1 MHFGATLRLLRVD
14 AGVSLR
20 ALAQKIGVSSAYLS
34 RVENGHDQAPTPD
47 RLIAIA
53 RALDLPPTLL
63 IDLAQRVSP
72 FVARYL
78 EDVPSASC
86 LFLEIARR
94 KLTAPQLARVHA
106 FLDAEFPAWGAAG
119 KPATPR
125 LHQLLA
131 PERVILQL
139 SCSYLGDAID
149 LAAARLAGAAPG
161 LHAAT
166 LADEIRD
173 RERESPT
180 GVGHGVAVPHV
191 LDPKLEP
198 IAALVTL
205 ARPLHVPTPDGVPLQ
220 LLLVIVGGGQAPLEL
235 LARAMRLATPGTVD
249 ELCKATSPD
258 AVLARVRHV
267 ESEFG

>member
-47 RLIAIA
+47 RLMAIA

-78 EDVPSASC
+78 EDVPSASY

-94 KLTAPQLARVHA
+94 KLSAAQLARVHA
-106 FLDAEFPAWGAAG
+106 FLEAEFPARAAS
-119 KPATPR
+119 KPTIPR
-125 LHQLLA
+125 LHELLA
-131 PERVILQL
+131 PERVILKL

-149 LAAARLAGAAPG
+149 VAAVRLAGAAPG
-161 LHAAT
+161 LNAAVI
-166 LADEIRD
+166 AGEIRE
-173 RERESPT
+173 RERESAT
-180 GVGHGVAVPHV
+180 GIGHGVAVPHALV
-191 LDPKLEP
+191 PDIQPV
-198 IAALVTL
+198 AALVTL
-205 ARPLHVPTPDGVPLQ
+205 ARPLQVATPDDIPLQ
-220 LLLVIVGGGQAPLEL
+220 MLLVILGGGKGPLEL
-235 LARAMRLATPGTVD
+235 LARAARLATPGTVAD
-249 ELCKATSPD
+249 LLQATTPE
-258 AVLARVRHV
+258 AALGRVRHV

>member
-78 EDVPSASC
+78 EDVPSASY

-94 KLTAPQLARVHA
+94 KLNAAQLARVHA
-106 FLDAEFPAWGAAG
+106 FIDAEFPAWGVSAR
-119 KPATPR
+119 PAVPR
-125 LHQLLA
+125 LHELLA
-131 PERVILQL
+131 PERVILKL
-139 SCSYLGDAID
+139 SCDYLGDAID
-149 LAAARLAGAAPG
+149 LAAARLASAAPD
-161 LHAAT
+161 LHAAVI
-166 LADEIRD
+166 ADEIRE

-180 GVGHGVAVPHV
+180 GVGHGVAVPHA
-191 LDPKLEP
+191 LDPGREP

-205 ARPLHVPTPDGVPLQ
+205 ARPLHVPTPDDVPLQ

-235 LARAMRLATPGTVD
+235 LARAARLATPSTVA
-249 ELCKATSPD
+249 ELCGAACVD
-258 AVLARVRHV
+258 DVLARVRHV

>member
-20 ALAQKIGVSSAYLS
+20 ALAQTIGVSSAYLS

-47 RLIAIA
+47 RLLAIA

-78 EDVPSASC
+78 EDVPSASF
-86 LFLEIARR
+86 LFLEVARR
-94 KLTAPQLARVHA
+94 KLSAAQLARVYA
-106 FLDAEFPAWGAAG
+106 FIDAEFPTWGAAAR
-119 KPATPR
+119 PATPR
-125 LHQLLA
+125 LSELLA
-131 PERVILQL
+131 PDRVILKL
-139 SCSYLGDAID
+139 SCDYLGDAID
-149 LAAARLAGAAPG
+149 VAASRLAGAMPG
-161 LHAAT
+161 VSAAAI
-166 LADEIRD
+166 ADEIRQ

-180 GVGHGVAVPHV
+180 GVGHGVAVPHA
-191 LDPKLEP
+191 LDPTRRP
-198 IAALVTL
+198 VAAIVTL
-205 ARPLHVPTPDGVPLQ
+205 ARPLATPTPDDVPLQ
-220 LLLVIVGGGQAPLEL
+220 LLLVIVGGGAAPLEL
-235 LARAMRLATPGTVD
+235 LARAARLATASTVAD
-249 ELCKATSPD
+249 LCQASTAE

>member
-47 RLIAIA
+47 RLMAIA

-78 EDVPSASC
+78 EDVPSASY

-94 KLTAPQLARVHA
+94 KLNAAQLARVQA
-106 FLDAEFPAWGAAG
+106 FLDAEFPLRGAAAG
-119 KPATPR
+119 RITPR
-125 LHQLLA
+125 LHELLT
-131 PERVILQL
+131 PERVLLKL

-149 LAAARLAGAAPG
+149 IAAVRLASAAPG
-161 LHAAT
+161 LNAA
-166 LADEIRD
+166 AIAAEIRE

-180 GVGHGVAVPHV
+180 GIGHGVAVPHAMNASV
-191 LDPKLEP
+191 QPV
-198 IAALVTL
+198 AALVTL
-205 ARPLHVPTPDGVPLQ
+205 ARPLPVATPDDIPLQ
-220 LLLVIVGGGQAPLEL
+220 MLLVIVGGGQAPLEL
-235 LARAMRLATPGTVD
+235 LARAARLATPDTVAD
-249 ELCKATSPD
+249 LCQATTPE
-258 AVLARVRHV
+258 AALGRVRHA
-267 ESEFG
+267 ESELG